1 MSIPTQPGKTKAAAK
16 GEIHSALPDGVLP
29 DRANHAPPA
38 RAAAIPARDTVFHPP
53 TPKQPKG
60 TRKLMRQTELVDRVK
75 AYDPEADEALLNKAY
90 VYAMTAHG
98 KQFRASG
105 DPYFTHPLEVAAILT
120 ELKLDVP
127 TIVTALLHDTVE
139 DTYVTIEDVKKNF
152 GDEIANLVDG
162 VTKLS
167 QLELFSERTK
177 QAENF
182 RKLMLAMSNDIRVL
196 LVKLADRLHNMRTLH
211 HIEKLEKRARIA
223 QETLDIYAPLAGR
236 IGMQN
241 MREELEDLAFA
252 QLNPEARNSIVTRL
266 ARLNDSSGDRIGR
279 IADALKRK
287 LAEHGIEAWVYGRAK
302 RPYSIWRKLQNKQ
315 LNFEQLSDIFGFRLI
330 VQNNEDCYRALGV
343 LHQTWRMIPDR
354 FKDFIS
360 NPKTNGYRSIH
371 TTVIGP
377 ELQRVEVQI
386 RTQEMH
392 EIAERGVAAHWRYR
406 EHVEG
411 DATENALAWLK
422 DMVDLLER
430 GDSAEEFLEHS
441 RLNMYQDQVFCFTP
455 KGDLI
460 SLPRGA
466 TPIDFAYQV
475 HTDLGSQTVGAKVNG
490 VHVPLHTPLKNG
502 DQVEIIRQKGSTPSP
517 LWEQFV
523 VTGRA
528 RAEIKR
534 FLKHAQ
540 YDEHVNFGAK
550 ILGKTFADEG
560 QDLTAKAVEEV
571 AKKLRLPKP
580 DDVYAEVG
588 RGALRAQDVLEAVFP
603 ELKNDP
609 ARRKHTYDSK
619 GHRPISIRGMT
630 EGISYKLGQC
640 CHPLP
645 GDRIVG
651 LVSPGEGVVVHTIDC
666 AELEKAQEAMHDWL
680 DVSWGDQAAQIALS
694 LARVAVRVKN
704 VPGSL
709 GAVMTVIGNNG
720 GNIFNMKVTDR
731 NALYFEFQVD
741 IEVRDV
747 AHLQNIL
754 GALRVNAVV
763 ESVDRVRQGEEQAA

>member
-1 MSIPTQPGKTKAAAK
+1 MSVPTRPGEIQAAAL
-16 GEIHSALPDGVLP
+16 GEIHTPPIRERAPAPKPKSA
-29 DRANHAPPA
+29 
-38 RAAAIPARDTVFHPP
+38 
-53 TPKQPKG
+53 
-60 TRKLMRQTELVDRVK
+60 RKLMRQTELVDRVR
-75 AYDPEADEALLNKAY
+75 AYYPDADEALLNKAY
-90 VYAMTAHG
+90 VYAMQAHG

-105 DPYFTHPLEVAAILT
+105 DPYFAHPLEVAAILT
-120 ELKLDVP
+120 DLKMDVP
-127 TIVTALLHDTVE
+127 TIATALLHDTVE
-139 DTYVTIEDVKKNF
+139 DTYVTIEDVTENF
-152 GDEIANLVDG
+152 GEEIANLVDG

-211 HIEKLEKRARIA
+211 HIPKPEKRHRIA

-252 QLNPEARNSIVTRL
+252 ELNPEARNSIVTRL

-279 IADALKRK
+279 IADQIKRK

-302 RPYSIWRKLQNKQ
+302 RAFSIWRKLQNKQ
-315 LNFEQLSDIFGFRLI
+315 LNFEQLSDIFGFRVI
-330 VQNNEDCYRALGV
+330 VKTPEDCYRALGV

-371 TTVIGP
+371 TTVMGP
-377 ELQRVEVQI
+377 EQQRVEVQL

-392 EIAERGVAAHWRYR
+392 DIAERGVAAHWRYR
-406 EHVEG
+406 EHITGEPT
-411 DATENALAWLK
+411 DAALAWLR

-441 RLNMYQDQVFCFTP
+441 QLNMYQDQVFCFTP

-475 HTDLGSQTVGAKVNG
+475 HTDLGNQTVGAKVNG
-490 VHVPLHTPLKNG
+490 VHVPLHTPLRNG
-502 DQVEIIRQKGSTPSP
+502 DQVEIIRQKGSAPSP

-528 RAEIKR
+528 RAEIR
-534 FLKHAQ
+534 RYLKHAQ
-540 YDEHVNFGAK
+540 RDEHVNFGRK
-550 ILGKTFADEG
+550 ILEKTFADDQQE
-560 QDLTAKAVEEV
+560 LTEKAIEEV
-571 AKKLRLPKP
+571 AKKLRLAKTE
-580 DDVYAEVG
+580 DVFAEVG
-588 RGALRAQDVLEAVFP
+588 RGALRASDVLEAVFP
-603 ELKNDP
+603 ELKADS
-609 ARRKHTYDSK
+609 ARRKHIYARNDQK
-619 GHRPISIRGMT
+619 KISIQGLT

-651 LVSPGEGVVVHTIDC
+651 VVTPGEGVVIHTIDC
-666 AELEKAQEAMHDWL
+666 AELEKAQAQMEDWL
-680 DVSWGDQAAQIALS
+680 DVRWGMDAADAGPS
-694 LARVAVRVKN
+694 LARVAVRVRN

-763 ESVDRVRQGEEQAA
+763 ESVDRVRGPEAPAGAEVS